1 MGTKSPKKIDKA
13 YDTQIRT
20 HTNRILNNRR
30 PGRVA
35 KAGKELVKTEI
46 KKTSD
51 MAKVVS
57 KSKAATKL
65 AKAGPG
71 AIAAGVS
78 VALDYRSDTKAGLST
93 SKKMTNMGVNTVF
106 AAASVALMFIPGVNI
121 AVPITLFLAE
131 VLFKDDIQKL
141 LNSLD

>member
-1 MGTKSPKKIDKA
+1 
-13 YDTQIRT
+13 
-20 HTNRILNNRR
+20 
-30 PGRVA
+30 
-35 KAGKELVKTEI
+35 VKTEI

-93 SKKMTNMGVNTVF
+93 SKKMTNMAVNAGF
-106 AAASVALMFIPGVNI
+106 AAAGVAVGL
-121 AVPITLFLAE
+121 AVSGPIGLAAGAIIIGLE
-131 VLFKDDIQKL
+131 LAFSDDIKKAW
-141 LNSLD
+141 NSLD